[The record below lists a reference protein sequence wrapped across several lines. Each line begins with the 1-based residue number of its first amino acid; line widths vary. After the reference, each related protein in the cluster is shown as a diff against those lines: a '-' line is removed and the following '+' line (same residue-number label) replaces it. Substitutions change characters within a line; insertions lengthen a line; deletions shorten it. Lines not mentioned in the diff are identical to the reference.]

1 MSMKFSLLTVGEVIK
16 TNPREGFW
24 GCAVVLSF
32 REKTNESH
40 SLCHIGITPLVM
52 RHDFFW
58 EEIAQNQ
65 FSVLV
70 FERGIRV
77 ASNEYAPRTET
88 CIGIYSAKRP
98 PELSIIGS
106 IDPLLVYPQTLTF
119 EVGDGT
125 NREFPLYGKISAT
138 LGMEAINSWRKIH
151 DTENWLAENAKAS
164 LDFEMLQERLRNEER
179 EKRKARRAR
188 FST

>member
-1 MSMKFSLLTVGEVIK
+1 MSKKVSLLTVGDVIK

-32 REKTNESH
+32 REKTDEFH
-40 SLCHIGITPLVM
+40 PQCHIAITPLIM
-52 RHDFFW
+52 RRDFAW

-77 ASNEYAPRTET
+77 APNEYASRTET

-98 PELSIIGS
+98 PEFSIIGS
-106 IDPLLVYPQTLTF
+106 IDPLLVYPHTLTF

-125 NREFPLYGKISAT
+125 NGEFPLYGKISAT
-138 LGMEAINSWRKIH
+138 LGMEAVNSWRKIH
-151 DTENWLAENAKAS
+151 DTENWMAENAKAS

-179 EKRKARRAR
+179 EKRRARRAKLN
-188 FST
+188 T